1 MRHFVR
7 HQRQGSAIV
16 TVPASTMIGIQWL
29 TVPYFEK
36 TPMTLEHDL
45 ERLALQEER
54 LRFTQFDKA
63 TAWQL
68 GCQLKALAQA
78 RQLAL
83 MIEVRIGTETVFL
96 HAMDGTT
103 PMNADWA
110 RRKRNTVELMQRSS
124 YAVGR
129 ANVLKE
135 QTLKSSLDLPT
146 RDYADHGGCF
156 PLRVK
161 EVAGCIGTVTVSG
174 APQRE
179 DHNLVVE
186 VLADLCGV
194 ALEQVALA

>member
-1 MRHFVR
+1 
-7 HQRQGSAIV
+7 
-16 TVPASTMIGIQWL
+16 
-29 TVPYFEK
+29 
-36 TPMTLEHDL
+36 MTLEHDL

-129 ANVLKE
+129 GPRQYAQRANPENQLGPADPRLRRPRRLFSPSRKRGGGLHRHSDRVGSPAARRPQPGGRGAGRSVRRGAGAGGIGLK
-135 QTLKSSLDLPT
+135 
-146 RDYADHGGCF
+146 R
-156 PLRVK
+156 
-161 EVAGCIGTVTVSG
+161 SG
-174 APQRE
+174 
-179 DHNLVVE
+179 
-186 VLADLCGV
+186 
-194 ALEQVALA
+194 